1 MGRFSK
7 ARKRLRASARNAL
20 ELVRLGR
27 FGAPYS
33 APYDVVDDGDHH
45 KLRRYANACAQDAP
59 VALLIPPLMVTA
71 EVYDVAPEVSAVT
84 ALAERGVRPF
94 VVDFGAPERV
104 AGGMKR
110 TLDDHVRAVVRC
122 IERTRDLTGRDVHV
136 CGYSQGGM
144 FAYQAAAYLRS
155 AGIRSVVT
163 FGSPVD
169 VHRNLPAVRA
179 DVAGA
184 LVRWVEPAFL
194 RVMRGIEGLPGVLTS
209 TAFKLV
215 SPRKE
220 LQQRVEFLRLL
231 SDRGAL
237 VRREARRRFLGGE
250 GFVAW
255 PGPAFRA
262 FVEDFI
268 VANRLLSGGF
278 VIDGRAVTLADVT
291 CPILAFY
298 GATDD
303 IARPATV
310 RPIAAA
316 APAAECSFV
325 SVPAGHFGIVV
336 GSRAMRLTWPTVA
349 AWVLWREGRGPAPGA
364 LDEHSQDDE
373 PQIDDELEPDLDVD
387 IDLFFDTVRHAA
399 GSAWRR
405 LGDLAEG
412 ASDVVDAVR
421 WQEPRLR
428 RLASLC
434 ADTLVGPGRAL
445 AEQAARA
452 PDATFFL
459 WQGRAF
465 SYRDADTRVTNVAR
479 GLWSR
484 GVRPGDAVGVVMGSR
499 PSFLTIVTALSRIGA
514 VSVIAPPDAGP
525 GDLRAAF
532 ERANVRAVASDPER
546 AVPVRA
552 ALGCEVLVLGG
563 GDERRSLE
571 PGLVDME
578 ALDVA
583 HARLPGAF
591 EPDAGR
597 ARDLAMVLL
606 RPSEGGGL
614 RAANVTNHRWALSAL
629 GAAAA
634 CTLKPRDT
642 VYCCIPLHHPT
653 GVLASVGAALSSGAR
668 LALGE
673 PFEPRRFL
681 AEVRRYG
688 ATVAFYAGE
697 MLRALLFEAP
707 GRGDRSLPLRL
718 LAGSG
723 MRRELAERLRERF
736 GVTAMEFYA
745 GTAQRV
751 ILASASGDKP
761 GALGRP
767 LPGSNPI
774 AILACDLARREILR
788 DPNGLAVPALRGEPG
803 LLCACQSE
811 QDAGPVVRDVL
822 THGDRWFVSTDVVMR
837 DEDGDVW
844 FVDALGG
851 YATTAAGPVSTRKI
865 EDALYALP
873 EVRLAAAWGV
883 RGAVVAAVVTDQAA
897 LAPRI
902 EEALSRLEPNHR
914 PECVLRLPS
923 MPLTDGFRPKR
934 AELGRLA
941 MGAPILW
948 RAR

>member
-1 MGRFSK
+1 MDRWTK
-7 ARKRLRASARNAL
+7 ARARARASARNAL

-33 APYDVVDDGDHH
+33 APYDVIDEGEHH
-45 KLRRYANACAQDAP
+45 KLRRYANTCAQDAP

-94 VVDFGAPERV
+94 VIDFGAPERAV
-104 AGGMKR
+104 GGMDR

-122 IERTRDLTGRDVHV
+122 IARARDLTGRDVHV

-155 AGIRSVVT
+155 AGVRSVVT

-169 VHRNLPAVRA
+169 VHRNLPAIRA

-184 LVRWVEPAFL
+184 LVRWVEPAFT
-194 RVMRGIEGLPGVLTS
+194 RVMQGIEGLPGFLTS
-209 TAFKLV
+209 TAFKLL

-220 LQQRVEFLRLL
+220 IQQRVEFLRLL
-231 SDRGAL
+231 NDRGAL
-237 VRREARRRFLGGE
+237 ERREARRRFLGGE

-268 VANRLLSGGF
+268 VANRLVSGGF
-278 VIDGRAVTLADVT
+278 VIDGRTVTLADLT

-298 GATDD
+298 GATDE

-310 RPIAAA
+310 RPIADA
-316 APAAECSFV
+316 APGAQCSFV

-336 GSRAMRLTWPTVA
+336 GSRAMQLTWPTVA
-349 AWVLWREGRGPAPGA
+349 AWVLWREGKGAPPPMQSGRT
-364 LDEHSQDDE
+364 ENDE
-373 PQIDDELEPDLDVD
+373 PHSLDDLEPDVEVD
-387 IDLFFDTVRHAA
+387 IDLFFDTMRHAA

-412 ASDVVDAVR
+412 ASDAVDAVR

-428 RLASLC
+428 RLASLS
-434 ADTLVGPGRAL
+434 ADTLVGPARAL
-445 AEQAARA
+445 AEQAAVA

-459 WQGRAF
+459 WQNRAF

-499 PSFLTIVTALSRIGA
+499 PSFLTIVTALNRIGA
-514 VSVIAPPDAGP
+514 VSVIAPPETGAGE
-525 GDLRAAF
+525 LRTAF
-532 ERANVRAVASDPER
+532 ERERVRTVASDPER
-546 AVPVRA
+546 AARIHA

-563 GDERRSLE
+563 GDERRSLQA
-571 PGLVDME
+571 GLVDME

-583 HARLPGAF
+583 ETVLPSAF
-591 EPDAGR
+591 EPNAGR

-606 RPSEGGGL
+606 RPSEGGAL
-614 RAANVTNHRWALSAL
+614 RAAHVTNHRWAFSAL

-634 CTLKPRDT
+634 CTIKPRDT

-673 PFEPRRFL
+673 PFEPQRFL
-681 AEVRRYG
+681 AEVHRYG
-688 ATVAFYAGE
+688 ATIAFYAGE
-697 MLRALLFEAP
+697 MLRALLFEAAS
-707 GRGDRSLPLRL
+707 RGDRSLPLRL
-718 LAGSG
+718 FAGSG

-736 GVTAMEFYA
+736 GVTTMEFYA

-774 AILACDLARREILR
+774 AILACDLTRREIVR
-788 DPNGLAVPALRGEPG
+788 DASGLAMPALRGEPG
-803 LLCACQSE
+803 LLAAAQGDE
-811 QDAGPVVRDVL
+811 DAGPVVRDVL
-822 THGDRWFVSTDVVMR
+822 TRGDRWFVSSDVVTR
-837 DEDGDVW
+837 DQDGDVW

-851 YATTAAGPVSTRKI
+851 FVGTAAGPVSTRKI

-873 EVRLAAAWGV
+873 EVRLAVAWGV
-883 RGAVVAAVVTDQAA
+883 DGAVVAGIVTDEAP

-902 EEALSRLEPNHR
+902 EEALARVEPAHR
-914 PECVLRLPS
+914 PKCVLGLPS
-923 MPLTDGFRPKR
+923 IPLTDGFRPR
-934 AELGRLA
+934 RSELGRLA
-941 MGAPILW
+941 IGAPVLW
-948 RAR
+948 PA